1 MNLWKK
7 EHLLNTDIC
16 YPLGFT
22 FSFPCQQDDLA
33 SAKLTTWTK
42 CFNCSNVVNKDIVK
56 LLQDAI
62 NEKYINTK
70 CVALVN
76 DTVETLMSCAYKNPS
91 TVIGL
96 ILGTE
101 TNACYIENLDKI
113 GTWNG
118 DYNDLKQVIINTER
132 SAFSDNGCF
141 NFIRTNFQLNQRFDS
156 LITQSQ
162 RLHFNFIQCHKDDF
176 RLCIGLLPA
185 YIDKIE
191 ELAIS
196 EQDTPGQV
204 YAFLSFFRLFVL
216 FIYLRILYLHFNEE
230 ALDWK
235 IVENALYS
243 SPQTKIDT
251 LSIKESIKEN
261 RLSVGNATARIFRLK
276 SLQKFSLL
284 SDFTRMNWSN
294 LAKIS
299 SNIEHLTISG
309 IHCEFE
315 DLQYIFRCVPC
326 LKDLDVEIASRV
338 SFFGEK
344 AKRSK
349 QNIAVMP
356 ILRAFVLCFAGNSLV
371 TMDMLTEYLNS
382 MPVLTYLEIKAHS
395 ELLDVNA
402 WKMLLETSLP

>member
-16 YPLGFT
+16 DSLGFT

-91 TVIGL
+91 TIIGL

-141 NFIRTNFQLNQRFDS
+141 NFIRTKYD
-156 LITQSQ
+156 
-162 RLHFNFIQCHKDDF
+162 
-176 RLCIGLLPA
+176 
-185 YIDKIE
+185 E
-191 ELAIS
+191 E
-196 EQDTPGQV
+196 V
-204 YAFLSFFRLFVL
+204 HLS
-216 FIYLRILYLHFNEE
+216 
-230 ALDWK
+230 
-235 IVENALYS
+235 
-243 SPQTKIDT
+243 
-251 LSIKESIKEN
+251 SIN
-261 RLSVGNATARIFRLK
+261 RGK
-276 SLQKFSLL
+276 KKFS
-284 SDFTRMNWSN
+284 
-294 LAKIS
+294 K
-299 SNIEHLTISG
+299 
-309 IHCEFE
+309 
-315 DLQYIFRCVPC
+315 
-326 LKDLDVEIASRV
+326 K
-338 SFFGEK
+338 
-344 AKRSK
+344 
-349 QNIAVMP
+349 
-356 ILRAFVLCFAGNSLV
+356 
-371 TMDMLTEYLNS
+371 
-382 MPVLTYLEIKAHS
+382 
-395 ELLDVNA
+395 
-402 WKMLLETSLP
+402 